1 MDIGLILLLLVS
13 GAAAGLFGSILGL
26 GGGILVVPILVLAA
40 DVPMHSAVASS
51 LLCVIATSSGAA
63 WKNIASGVANVRL
76 GVSLEFWTVLG
87 AVIGGLVAGYLTGST
102 LMILFSIAMV
112 GIAIVMARG
121 GKGEDH
127 FLVPPSVAPA
137 NLLEAKVQS
146 TFFDPGLGQTLH
158 YQPRRLPL
166 AMGISSF
173 AGLLSG
179 LFGIGGGLIKV
190 PALVQLCGVPIKA
203 AAATSNFMIGV
214 TGAASAMI
222 YYGRGEVAPLAAAA
236 TVLGVFAGS
245 RAGASLAGR
254 IGSHHTRRVFAIV
267 LIVIAVQM
275 FLKARGWWLS

>member
-1 MDIGLILLLLVS
+1 MEIGLILLLLVS

-40 DVPMHSAVASS
+40 GVPMHSAVATS

-87 AVIGGLVAGYLTGST
+87 AVVGGLAAGFLTGPA
-102 LMILFSIAMV
+102 LMTLFSIAMI
-112 GIAIVMARG
+112 GIAILMFRTGA
-121 GKGEDH
+121 GEDH
-127 FLVPPSVAPA
+127 FLEPPSIGPA
-137 NLLEAKVQS
+137 NDLERKLQS
-146 TFFDPGLGQTLH
+146 TFFDPGLGRTLH
-158 YQPRRLPL
+158 YQPRRLPV
-166 AMGISSF
+166 AMGVSSF
-173 AGLLSG
+173 AGVLSG

-190 PALVQLCGVPIKA
+190 PALVHLCGVPIKA

-214 TGAASAMI
+214 TGAASALI
-222 YYGRGEVAPLAAAA
+222 YYGRGQVVPLAAAA

-245 RAGASLAGR
+245 RAGATLAGR
-254 IGSHHTRRVFAIV
+254 IGSHHTRRVFAGV
-267 LIVIAVQM
+267 LVLIAVQM